1 MSCLL
6 IYPSKVLGLIH
17 QWITLPVKND
27 WPVNIPEIQIS
38 GGTVMYDAKEVG
50 MRIKNLRKQKG
61 MTQDE
66 LAAVFKT
73 ESSAICKI
81 ETGKQT
87 MSIDYAVDIAAYFEV
102 SIDYLIN
109 GYAVVDDEISMA
121 FAQVPFCK
129 KEMVKR
135 LILDLIKVSL

>member
-1 MSCLL
+1 
-6 IYPSKVLGLIH
+6 
-17 QWITLPVKND
+17 
-27 WPVNIPEIQIS
+27 
-38 GGTVMYDAKEVG
+38 MYDAKEVG
-50 MRIKNLRKQKG
+50 KRIKNLRKQKG

-87 MSIDYAVDIAAYFEV
+87 ISIDYAVDIAAYFEV

-109 GYAVVDDEISMA
+109 GENVIDDEITTA
-121 FAQVPFCK
+121 FAQVPFNK
-129 KEMVKR
+129 KVFVKK
-135 LILDLIKVSL
+135 LILDLIKVSM

>member
-1 MSCLL
+1 MF
-6 IYPSKVLGLIH
+6 GLVH

-38 GGTVMYDAKEVG
+38 GGTVMYDAKKTGE
-50 MRIKNLRKQKG
+50 RIRDLRKQKK
-61 MTQDE
+61 MTQE
-66 LAAVFKT
+66 QLAAVFKT
-73 ESSAICKI
+73 ESSVICKI

-87 MSIDYAVDIAAYFEV
+87 ISIDYVVDIAAYFEV

-109 GYAVVDDEISMA
+109 GETVVDNEISMA

-129 KEMVKR
+129 KGMVKR

>member
-1 MSCLL
+1 M
-6 IYPSKVLGLIH
+6 YDSKV
-17 QWITLPVKND
+17 
-27 WPVNIPEIQIS
+27 
-38 GGTVMYDAKEVG
+38 VG
-50 MRIKNLRKQKG
+50 KRIKDLRKLKG

-73 ESSAICKI
+73 ESSVICKI

-87 MSIDYAVDIAAYFEV
+87 ISIDYVVDIAAYFEV

-109 GYAVVDDEISMA
+109 GETVVDNQISLA
-121 FAQVPFCK
+121 FAQIPFCK

>member
-1 MSCLL
+1 M
-6 IYPSKVLGLIH
+6 LGLVH

-38 GGTVMYDAKEVG
+38 GGTVMYDAKKTGE
-50 MRIKNLRKQKG
+50 RIRDLRKQKK
-61 MTQDE
+61 MTQE
-66 LAAVFKT
+66 QLAAVFKT
-73 ESSAICKI
+73 ESSVICKI

-87 MSIDYAVDIAAYFEV
+87 ISIDYVVDIAAYFEV

-109 GYAVVDDEISMA
+109 GETVVDNEISMA

-129 KEMVKR
+129 KGMVKR

>member
-1 MSCLL
+1 
-6 IYPSKVLGLIH
+6 
-17 QWITLPVKND
+17 
-27 WPVNIPEIQIS
+27 
-38 GGTVMYDAKEVG
+38 MYDAKEVG
-50 MRIKNLRKQKG
+50 KRIKDLRKQKG

-87 MSIDYAVDIAAYFEV
+87 MSIDYAVDIASYFEV

-109 GYAVVDDEISMA
+109 GENVIDNEITTA
-121 FAQVPFCK
+121 FAKVPFCK
-129 KEMVKR
+129 KGLVKK
-135 LILDLIKVSL
+135 LIIDLINVSI

>member
-1 MSCLL
+1 
-6 IYPSKVLGLIH
+6 
-17 QWITLPVKND
+17 
-27 WPVNIPEIQIS
+27 
-38 GGTVMYDAKEVG
+38 MYDAKEVG
-50 MRIKNLRKQKG
+50 KRIKNLRKQKG

-73 ESSAICKI
+73 ESSVICKI

-87 MSIDYAVDIAAYFEV
+87 ISIDYAVDIATYFEV

-109 GYAVVDDEISMA
+109 GDVVIDNEISMA
-121 FAQVPFCK
+121 FAQIPFCK